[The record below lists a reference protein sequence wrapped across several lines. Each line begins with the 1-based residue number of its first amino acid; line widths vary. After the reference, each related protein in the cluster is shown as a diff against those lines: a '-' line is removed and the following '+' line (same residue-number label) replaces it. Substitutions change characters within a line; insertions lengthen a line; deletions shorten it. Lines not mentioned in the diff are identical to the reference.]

1 MDVNVFFDAYQ
12 SANPLFDMML
22 VHFGRLDDDD
32 TALHLSLDHIDLGI
46 ASASQR
52 CQSVK
57 HVFLYDT
64 VQSPRHF
71 SLQKEASRRT
81 LFVLR
86 PLCRDCGR

>member
-1 MDVNVFFDAYQ
+1 
-12 SANPLFDMML
+12 
-22 VHFGRLDDDD
+22 
-32 TALHLSLDHIDLGI
+32 
-46 ASASQR
+46 
-52 CQSVK
+52 
-57 HVFLYDT
+57 LYDT